1 VRETTRAA
9 VSEAKRAAQL
19 IRAETVALQDAA
31 VETLTKLQEAAE
43 AARAAS
49 QESQAAAD
57 YHAASIEKR
66 LSALASTATAKKVAQ
81 QRAPEPRAVERK
93 PEPVVEHAEVTTLH
107 AAANAAVA
115 RGATRGQAR
124 VASEQ
129 PQPRSLFKGF
139 GGWNNFMPSRNDVAN
154 ETTNEDTNADTGL
167 VDFGTP
173 VRSNPDDQLKT
184 NVVDLVF
191 KAGVDLDDVLAA
203 PDLER
208 IARCSRDGASARRRA
223 VIDAAPGA
231 VTRIARQIKRNSDAH
246 SLASTFRSRPDLAKS
261 EKKGEGSDL
270 VRAYLL
276 IDAALAS

>member
-1 VRETTRAA
+1 
-9 VSEAKRAAQL
+9 
-19 IRAETVALQDAA
+19 VA
-31 VETLTKLQEAAE
+31 
-43 AARAAS
+43 
-49 QESQAAAD
+49 
-57 YHAASIEKR
+57 
-66 LSALASTATAKKVAQ
+66 
-81 QRAPEPRAVERK
+81 EPRVVERK
-93 PEPVVEHAEVTTLH
+93 PEPAAQAEVTSLH

-115 RGATRGQAR
+115 RGAARGQAR
-124 VASEQ
+124 VANEQ
-129 PQPRSLFKGF
+129 PQPKSLFKGF
-139 GGWNNFMPSRNDVAN
+139 GSWGNIMPARTEAAN
-154 ETTNEDTNADTGL
+154 EASNDLGL
-167 VDFGTP
+167 ADFGTP

-203 PDLER
+203 GDLER

-231 VTRIARQIKRNSDAH
+231 VTRIARQLKRNNDALT
-246 SLASTFRSRPDLAKS
+246 LASTFRSRPDLAKS